1 MAVETKALPSA
12 EQETKELPTPQ
23 QKRKRLPSTEIKKK
37 ALPAIGDPVNS
48 IKVGDQIIEIKP
60 TKVKYQ
66 RNKTAQFYKVLEIY
80 PLQDILQMEAGTF
93 GDERDGDK
101 AVMDWLIAVFDDEQL
116 VLEKYDEFDT
126 GMIEKLIT
134 IYKRV
139 NEIDDKE
146 EKLKNLARA
155 RTDKA

>member
-1 MAVETKALPSA
+1 MANDTKALPSA
-12 EQETKELPTPQ
+12 EQETKELPTPK
-23 QKRKRLPSTEIKKK
+23 QKRKRLPSTEIKQK
-37 ALPAIGDPVNS
+37 ALPDIGNPVNTIKIGDRL
-48 IKVGDQIIEIKP
+48 IEIKP

-66 RNKTAQFYKVLEIY
+66 RNKTAQFYKVLELY
-80 PLQDILQMEAGTF
+80 PLQEVFQMEAGTF

-116 VLEKYDEFDT
+116 VIENYDEFDT
-126 GMIEKLIT
+126 GTIEKLIT
-134 IYKRV
+134 IYKRI
-139 NEIDDKE
+139 NGIDEKE